1 MSLRSRLVLAVAA
14 IAVVALL
21 AADVATYSALRSFLY
36 SRTDQALQQSA
47 ASLPLGIGRQ
57 PVGGQS
63 ALGGQEPAGGTE
75 PNGSRQPPPVVQTHA
90 PGAFLEVR
98 NADGDVVL
106 GPFAEHQQG
115 GKAYSP
121 KLPAHFTG

>member
-57 PVGGQS
+57 PAAGQGG
-63 ALGGQEPAGGTE
+63 LGGQAPSASG
-75 PNGSRQPPPVVQTHA
+75 PDGSRQPPPVVQTHA

-115 GKAYSP
+115 GKAFSP
-121 KLPAHFTG
+121 KLPAHF